1 MSKEVDLNK
10 RIKRK
15 VEKKGRNKR
24 MCMYVFMS

>member
-24 MCMYVFMS
+24 MSMYVFMS